1 MEELEKEIIRLQEI
15 IRQKDDRIN
24 DLLDRLQN
32 LSLAYQTVVL
42 EKNNK

>member
-24 DLLDRLQN
+24 DLLDRLDN
-32 LSLAYQTVVL
+32 LVIAYQNVVL
-42 EKNNK
+42 EKTK